1 MNKFSV
7 TISFLLFTSFIFPD
21 LSLKAQG
28 FVSRD
33 SCKIPSI
40 ITPNDDGLNDELKIP
55 CLSDDNPDSEIMIF
69 NEWGDRVYFAKPYRN
84 NWRGTYKSE
93 PLPDGTY
100 FYVFTAQSYS
110 TVQKGSITIF
120 R

>member
-1 MNKFSV
+1 MNKLY
-7 TISFLLFTSFIFPD
+7 TIPIWLFLFLISPD

-28 FVSRD
+28 FVSKD
-33 SCKIPSI
+33 SCTIPSV

-69 NEWGDRVYFAKPYRN
+69 NEWGDRIYYAKPYRN
-84 NWRGTYKSE
+84 NWKGTYKSY

-100 FYVFTAQSYS
+100 FYVFKHNSYAS
-110 TVQKGSITIF
+110 ANKGSVTIF

>member
-1 MNKFSV
+1 MNKLYLIIILTFCA
-7 TISFLLFTSFIFPD
+7 D

-28 FVSRD
+28 VVGKD
-33 SCKIPSI
+33 SCSVPSV

-69 NEWGDRVYFAKPYRN
+69 NEWGDRIYYAKPYRN
-84 NWRGTYKSE
+84 DWRGTYKSQL
-93 PLPDGTY
+93 LPDGTY
-100 FYVFTAQSYS
+100 FYVFQRQPTSPP
-110 TVQKGSITIF
+110 QKGYITIF